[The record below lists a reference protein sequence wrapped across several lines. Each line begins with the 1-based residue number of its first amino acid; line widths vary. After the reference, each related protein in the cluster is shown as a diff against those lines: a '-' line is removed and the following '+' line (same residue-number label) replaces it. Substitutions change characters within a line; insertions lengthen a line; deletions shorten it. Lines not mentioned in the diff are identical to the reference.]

1 MTQKYRIVNYE
12 EDGKDIFQTWI
23 KSLRDTVGKKAIDR
37 SILRLEDGN
46 FGDHKFCRDGV
57 YELRIH
63 VGAGYRVYYSVIENV
78 VVLLL
83 CGGSKKTQDKDIDK
97 AIEYLKKF
105 KEKNNYDRH

>member
-1 MTQKYRIVNYE
+1 MTQKYRIIFYE
-12 EDGKDIFQTWI
+12 ENGKDIFQAWI

-37 SILRLEDGN
+37 SVLRLEDGN
-46 FGDHKFCRDGV
+46 FGDHKYCRDGV

-63 VGAGYRVYYSVIENV
+63 VSAGYRVYYSVIENI

-97 AIEYLKKF
+97 AVEYLKKF
-105 KEKNNYDRH
+105 KEKNNYDRY

>member
-1 MTQKYRIVNYE
+1 MTQKYTVIHYE
-12 EDGKDIFQTWI
+12 KNG
-23 KSLRDTVGKKAIDR
+23 
-37 SILRLEDGN
+37 
-46 FGDHKFCRDGV
+46 RDGV

-63 VGAGYRVYYSVIENV
+63 VGAGYRVYYSVIENI